1 MCTENRNIKI
11 QEVDLT
17 TSKDKIVSTS
27 LGEINQLLYALEVV
41 GSSINS
47 FKENPKVIN
56 TLKIAQQ
63 KLDTLINSDETKTLA
78 ESIVATSKK
87 FSSNQDIIHGLCAFL
102 TLPEKRKQMIVNMSK
117 VGWFPF
123 ELTFRSIPHDN
134 QTIDDYMCEIIQN
147 SFEKIKEKIISKYP
161 NRKHILEVAF
171 DLIQHGNDIAA
182 IPLIL
187 SQIDGISHDNQ
198 GIYYFT
204 GFDSKFPKMLKE
216 KAQSWDEFQYNLFKE
231 IIDKA
236 HKNFISDRFE
246 DIKSGI
252 NEINILNRNGIL
264 HGDKDFLDYSKKPN
278 VYKVLSLLLYVDW
291 MSELIDLED
300 NSQI

>member
-1 MCTENRNIKI
+1 M
-11 QEVDLT
+11 T

-27 LGEINQLLYALEVV
+27 LVEINQLQYALEVV

-47 FKENPKVIN
+47 LIENPTVIN

-63 KLDTLINSDETKTLA
+63 KLDTLINSDETKTFA
-78 ESIVATSKK
+78 ESIVATFEKFEK
-87 FSSNQDIIHGLCAFL
+87 FSSNQDVIHCLCAFL

-123 ELTFRSIPHDN
+123 ELTFQSIPHDN
-134 QTIDDYMCEIIQN
+134 QTIDDYMCKIIQN
-147 SFEKIKEKIISKYP
+147 SFKEIKEKIISKYP

-171 DLIQHGNDIAA
+171 DLIQDENDIAA

-291 MSELIDLED
+291 MSELIDLEN